1 MQIGYSDHCEGIQA
15 AILAVGLGARVIE
28 KHFTDDK
35 NFSDYRDHKLSA
47 DPKEMKE
54 LVGFIRNSESMM
66 GDGRLKISDTEYLNL
81 VPTRRSIA
89 SKRFIP
95 KETIITDK
103 DIMWVRPG
111 DGITEKKKVVGKKS
125 FKDIKKGHK
134 FDLIDFDR

>member
-15 AILAVGLGARVIE
+15 STLAVGLGARVIE

-111 DGITEKKKVVGKKS
+111 DGITEKKKVVRKKVLKIS
-125 FKDIKKGHK
+125 KKVIN
-134 FDLIDFDR
+134 LI